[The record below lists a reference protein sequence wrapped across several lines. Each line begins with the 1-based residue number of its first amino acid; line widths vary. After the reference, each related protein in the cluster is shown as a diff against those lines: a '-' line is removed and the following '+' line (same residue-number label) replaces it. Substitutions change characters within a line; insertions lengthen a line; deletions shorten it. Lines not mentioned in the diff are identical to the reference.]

1 MIIFTNDESQHLL
14 LNIDLIEIAFNCME
28 NSTEITMEA
37 QRNVAR
43 LTSKI
48 VKFPKV
54 QRKLLKQNGGSVAM
68 GMADL
73 INHICKSE
81 E

>member
-28 NSTEITMEA
+28 NSTSITMEA

-43 LTSKI
+43 LTAKI
-48 VKFPKV
+48 VRFPKV
-54 QRKLLKQNGGSVAM
+54 QYKLIKENIQVA
-68 GMADL
+68 
-73 INHICKSE
+73 
-81 E
+81 